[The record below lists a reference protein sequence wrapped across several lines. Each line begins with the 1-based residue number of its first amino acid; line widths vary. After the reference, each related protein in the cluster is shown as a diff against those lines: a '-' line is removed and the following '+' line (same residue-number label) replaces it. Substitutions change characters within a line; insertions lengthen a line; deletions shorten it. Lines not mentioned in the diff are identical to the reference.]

1 MDLAQGL
8 DRAYDVITGIHRHDD
23 AAGSFLDKG
32 LLGLFHSTTVGAP
45 FFTSSKNIAHLRQD
59 IVSPVTPC
67 YSSIPRVPCQEI
79 FRCCMPYFM
88 PFFVYTVPSVSCMPA
103 TDPI

>member
-32 LLGLFHSTTVGAP
+32 LLGLFHSNHSRGAVFY
-45 FFTSSKNIAHLRQD
+45 FFQKHRA
-59 IVSPVTPC
+59 P
-67 YSSIPRVPCQEI
+67 
-79 FRCCMPYFM
+79 
-88 PFFVYTVPSVSCMPA
+88 PSRHSFSCDTMLF
-103 TDPI
+103 